1 MEVIMSISK
10 HANKKKNILIAAS
23 EIVKEEGVVK
33 LTLEAVAQRAGVS
46 KGGLLYHFPSK
57 EALIKGMVE
66 DWINNYF
73 ECINTLVNNDDDNAI
88 GKWNRAYLKS
98 TFSDL
103 ENNNLNSALMAA
115 MFINPD
121 LLDEFRQRYDILH
134 TKLITDGIDPVKI
147 TITRLSIDGLWFSEI
162 FGMAPL
168 NEELKTQVFD
178 ELINMIQEDE

>member
-1 MEVIMSISK
+1 MLIR
-10 HANKKKNILIAAS
+10 KNILLAAS

-46 KGGLLYHFPSK
+46 KGGLLYHYPSK

-66 DWINNYF
+66 DWTNNYF
-73 ECINTLVNNDDDNAI
+73 ESINTLVNNDNKNAI

-103 ENNNLNSALMAA
+103 ENNNLNSALLAA

-121 LLDEFRQRYDILH
+121 LLNEFRQKYNTLH

-147 TITRLSIDGLWFSEI
+147 TIARLSIDGLWFSEI
-162 FGMAPL
+162 FGMTQL

-178 ELINMIQEDE
+178 ELINMIQEDK

>member
-1 MEVIMSISK
+1 MSISN

-23 EIVKEEGVVK
+23 EIVQEEGVVK

-46 KGGLLYHFPSK
+46 KGGLLYHYPSK

-66 DWINNYF
+66 DWTNNYF
-73 ECINTLVNNDDDNAI
+73 ESIITLVNNDNREI
-88 GKWNRAYLKS
+88 GKWSRAYVNS

-103 ENNNLNSALMAA
+103 NNNNLNSALMAA

-121 LLDEFRQRYDILH
+121 LLDEFRQKYDSLH
-134 TKLITDGIDPVKI
+134 TNLINDGIDPVKI
-147 TITRLSIDGLWFSEI
+147 TIARLSIDGLWYSEI

-168 NEELKTQVFD
+168 NEELKTLVFD
-178 ELINMIQEDE
+178 KLINMIKEEL